1 MRAPADLG
9 SRTFDLLVI
18 GGGING
24 AAIARD
30 AALRGLSVC
39 LLEKKDWGWGTSAK
53 SSKLAHGGLRYL
65 ELFEFGLV
73 HEALQ
78 DRERFLEQAPHLV
91 RPLRFLYPIY
101 PHVAARRAVRAGL
114 LLYDVLSHGKSLPG
128 RKYLNKA
135 RTLELA
141 PGLAGEGLAGGATFY
156 DAQIESVERLVAE
169 MVDDARAHGAV
180 CLNHAAVRSLRVEP
194 EGAGRRATGAT
205 VEVDGQ
211 AVDVRAHATVNAA
224 GCWVDDVLGP
234 LSAGKPPK
242 VRKTKGVHVVVPR
255 FADVALIVKAA
266 SDGRTFFI
274 LPWRDAC
281 VIGTTDTDY
290 HGDAGDA
297 LADPDDVAYLLDSAA
312 RYFPDA
318 PLDQIRYT
326 YAGVRALVNEE
337 GVTESNV
344 TRRHILYEHG
354 ERDGVQGLWSLQ
366 GGKITTART
375 LAEECVDRVA
385 RFLDRPDLARLHPTR
400 RARYPG
406 APQQPW
412 GAFRPQAIATARAT
426 LGVDADVAAH
436 LVDTYGARWPEVAS
450 CDPAPDA
457 RERLHPAHPHI
468 VAEVTWAVRRED
480 ARDLSDLLL
489 RRTTLGLAADGA
501 PEAARAAA
509 ERMALLLGW
518 SREERERQVAAHL
531 AEALHLAIPKVSVPV
546 VDAPA
551 AAASPGAPPVLEAP
565 APPPR
570 AAPPPDPDA

>member
-1 MRAPADLG
+1 MRAPADLETR
-9 SRTFDLLVI
+9 SFDLLVV

-39 LLEKKDWGWGTSAK
+39 LVERRDWGWGTSAK

-135 RTLELA
+135 RTLGLA
-141 PGLAGEGLAGGATFY
+141 PGLAQDGLTGGATFY
-156 DAQIESVERLVAE
+156 DAQVQSVERLVAE
-169 MVDDARAHGAV
+169 MVADARAHGAA
-180 CLNHAAVRSLRVEP
+180 CLNHAAVTALRVEA
-194 EGAGRRATGAT
+194 GDGGGRRVTGAT
-205 VEVDGQ
+205 VEADGK
-211 AVDVRAHATVNAA
+211 AYEVHARATVNAT
-224 GCWVDDVLGP
+224 GCWVDDTLGP
-234 LSAGKPPK
+234 LAAGKPPK
-242 VRKTKGVHVVVPR
+242 VRKTKGVHVVVPK
-255 FADVALIVKAA
+255 FTDVALIVKAA

-274 LPWRDAC
+274 LPWQDAC

-297 LADPDDVAYLLDSAA
+297 QAEPDDVAYLLDSAA

-318 PLDQIRYT
+318 PLDRIRYT

-354 ERDGVQGLWSLQ
+354 ERDGVQALWSLQ

-385 RFLDRPDLARLHPTR
+385 RFLGRKDLAKLHPTR
-400 RARYPG
+400 KAPYPG
-406 APQQPW
+406 APPEPW
-412 GAFRPQAIATARAT
+412 AAFRPQAIATARAT
-426 LGVDADVAAH
+426 LGVDEAAAAH
-436 LVDTYGARWPEVAS
+436 LVDTYGARWPQVAS

-457 RERLHPAHPHI
+457 RERLHPAHPHL
-468 VAEVTWAVRRED
+468 VAEVAWAVQRED
-480 ARDLSDLLL
+480 ARDLSDVML
-489 RRTTLGLAADGA
+489 RRTTLGLSADGA
-501 PEAARAAA
+501 PEAAQAVA

-518 SREERERQVAAHL
+518 SREERERQLAAHA
-531 AEALHLAIPKVSVPV
+531 AEAQHLAIPKVDVPV
-546 VDAPA
+546 VEHGAGRPA
-551 AAASPGAPPVLEAP
+551 GL
-565 APPPR
+565 PR
-570 AAPPPDPDA
+570 DAAPPPVRRPTPPGP